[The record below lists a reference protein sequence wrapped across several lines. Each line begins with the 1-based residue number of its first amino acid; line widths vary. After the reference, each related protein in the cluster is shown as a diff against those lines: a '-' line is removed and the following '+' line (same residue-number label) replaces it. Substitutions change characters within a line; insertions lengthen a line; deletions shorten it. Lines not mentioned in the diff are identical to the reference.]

1 MLIHVI
7 FFIHED
13 YKLGNIGTDS
23 LESIINHERMGAF
36 LEKKPA
42 LPEQCQSCEFL
53 SLCHGGCPRT
63 REDNGGGVEYFCES
77 YKQLY
82 RYAHKRMEKLSLAFK
97 KRELEK
103 FVLKGFKFPGRNEP
117 CVCGSNKKYKRCCE
131 PVVKELQMELSY

>member
-77 YKQLY
+77 YRQFFK
-82 RYAHKRMEKLSLAFK
+82 YAHERMLKLSVIV
-97 KRELEK
+97 KRRQLDQ
-103 FVLKGFKFPGRNEP
+103 LIQRGMKFPGRNGM
-117 CVCGSNKKYKRCCE
+117 CICGSMKKYKYCCE
-131 PVVKELQMELSY
+131 SIVKELKASQ